1 MFLKRTATP
10 PPFLPLRH
18 LFRKLKSEGNASF
31 KIIVLLSSVSHVS
44 VRNRKSR
51 LEESI
56 KSLIHNDLLFKDL
69 IFNKA
74 IFKTV
79 TGGSGVA
86 LQGTASR
93 LDLFSLWFLL
103 CVGDPEV
110 RFLF

>member
-1 MFLKRTATP
+1 M
-10 PPFLPLRH
+10 
-18 LFRKLKSEGNASF
+18 
-31 KIIVLLSSVSHVS
+31 LLSSVSHVS

-56 KSLIHNDLLFKDL
+56 KSLIPNDLFKDL

-93 LDLFSLWFLL
+93 LDLFSLWLLL